1 MQVLRDEQSVRHFA
15 LRRSGPRKRENAA
28 LEPLRECA
36 KIARQLMLP
45 RFLPVERFKR
55 GDEEAILATSA
66 GIGQTRF
73 EFFAFR
79 AGSTG
84 DTGSDV
90 GPGLELLQDVKHIA
104 VTRRIGPGN
113 PLPPPQGSG

>member
-73 EFFAFR
+73 EIFAFP
-79 AGSTG
+79 ACSTCA
-84 DTGSDV
+84 TGSQRS
-90 GPGLELLQDVKHIA
+90 PRLELSQNDKNNSL
-104 VTRRIGPGN
+104 TP
-113 PLPPPQGSG
+113 PLPA